1 MKVILIK
8 EVKKLG
14 KVGDIVEISDGYARN
29 FLFPRGLAKEASEGN
44 VKELKKRKSAEEK
57 KKNKEIKEATALA
70 DKINSFT
77 IKLKTKG
84 GEKGRL
90 FGSITSKDI
99 SDALKAQYGI
109 EIDKKKIN
117 LSSPIKQTGEVIV
130 EVKIYPEITAN
141 LKVDVS
147 I

>member
-57 KKNKEIKEATALA
+57 KKNKEIKEAKALA